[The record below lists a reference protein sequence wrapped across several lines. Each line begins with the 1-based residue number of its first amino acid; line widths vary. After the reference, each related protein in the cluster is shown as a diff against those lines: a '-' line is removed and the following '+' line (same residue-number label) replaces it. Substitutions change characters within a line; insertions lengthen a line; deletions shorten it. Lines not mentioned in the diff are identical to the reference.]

1 MVQRLCDV
9 VTEVIEA
16 SEDLGTLGVLVP
28 VFLDNDEGLY
38 HYLGVRASACES
50 GATGSICH
58 SVTLCS
64 QMADFRTG
72 SCFQHPDLES
82 VYLCLRTTARDR
94 FRIARSKKRLSAH

>member
-1 MVQRLCDV
+1 MCDD

-16 SEDLGTLGVLVP
+16 SEDLGTPGVLEP
-28 VFLDNDEGLY
+28 AFLDNDGGLY
-38 HYLGVRASACES
+38 RYLGFRTSACDS
-50 GATGSICH
+50 GATGPICH
-58 SVTLCS
+58 NVTLCS

-82 VYLCLRTTARDR
+82 VYLCLRTTARDC